1 MKVDAIVVDL
11 GQGNNGKFGPNDH
24 VKGIYDKFVTEVA
37 NDKYIRKPS
46 GGSCCV
52 DGRNRHDGLTG
63 DGVHCAMQIPGS
75 EVLTNTAGDMMD
87 STLESP
93 VLSQRVIANTKE
105 VVEDGRVPELHGD
118 DHKHEDGCAA
128 NFQMRATLQYA
139 FKNIDSVAEKVMTI
153 CGALGLDAKGI
164 TMEAVKK
171 AIEIGGQ
178 RALSDAVWDID
189 CKKVVEL
196 AVENGA
202 KYVELEGEHLEQ
214 AAVATLEPGETFDS
228 QLFAQ
233 DHLHEGHREELFGIS
248 AGEYMVKTMESA
260 AKRGKSEQESV
271 LKVMR
276 GIIYTV
282 GLSKQI
288 GSADLKIIALKHSV

>member
-24 VKGIYDKFVTEVA
+24 VKGIYDQFVTEVA

-52 DGRNRHDGLTG
+52 DGRSKHGNAGG
-63 DGVHCAMQIPGS
+63 DGVHYAMQVPGS
-75 EVLTNTAGDMMD
+75 EALTNTAGDMMD
-87 STLESP
+87 SALESP
-93 VLSQRVIANTKE
+93 VLSQRVITNTKE
-105 VVEDGRVPELHGD
+105 VVEDGRIPELHGD
-118 DHKHEDGCAA
+118 DHKHEDGCSA
-128 NFQMRATLQYA
+128 NFKMRETLRYS
-139 FKNIDSVAEKVMTI
+139 FENIDCVSEKAMVV
-153 CGALGLDAKGI
+153 CSALGLEAKGVN
-164 TMEAVKK
+164 MEAVRK

-178 RALSDAVWDID
+178 RAAADAVWDVD
-189 CKKVVEL
+189 CKKIVEL

-202 KYVELEGEHLEQ
+202 KYTELEGEHLEQ
-214 AAVATLEPGETFDS
+214 AAIATLEPGETFDT

-233 DHLHEGHREELFGIS
+233 DHLHEGHREELFGVS
-248 AGEYMVKTMESA
+248 AGEYMAKTMESA
-260 AKRGKSEQESV
+260 AKRGKSEQEGA

-276 GIIYTV
+276 GIIYTI

-288 GSADLKIIALKHSV
+288 GSADLKIIALKHAA